1 MRLSITLFC
10 SQLVD
15 GPRSHSRRG
24 SHVKKANTTQ
34 YCKAVSMHTS
44 YRRPRICAATHGQPL
59 GIIRLVGRKQ
69 RSEGVVSG
77 DNEAGKVGQEG
88 AAEVQDDQ
96 EEVEGAQ
103 AKHRIGL
110 GHRRLLLEVGESGVF
125 GELRHRLVRIKPG
138 SLEEVGSGSWAHL
151 FVELRDVVLDAIL
164 RRRHGC
170 VGELES

>member
-1 MRLSITLFC
+1 MKRSACTRLVVTKI
-10 SQLVD
+10 
-15 GPRSHSRRG
+15 
-24 SHVKKANTTQ
+24 
-34 YCKAVSMHTS
+34 HT
-44 YRRPRICAATHGQPL
+44 ATHGQPL

-69 RSEGVVSG
+69 RSERVVSG
-77 DNEAGKVGQEG
+77 DNKTGDVGQEG

-96 EEVEGAQ
+96 KEVEGAQ
-103 AKHRIGL
+103 AKHSIGL
-110 GHRRLLLEVGESGVF
+110 GHRRLLLEVVESGVF

-138 SLEEVGSGSWAHL
+138 FLEQVGSGSWAHL